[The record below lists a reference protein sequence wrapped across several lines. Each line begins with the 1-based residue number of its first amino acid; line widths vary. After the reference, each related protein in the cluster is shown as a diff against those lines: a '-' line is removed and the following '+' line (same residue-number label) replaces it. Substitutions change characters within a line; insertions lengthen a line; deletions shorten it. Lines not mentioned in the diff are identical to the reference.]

1 MLKNIHHKTM
11 TKAMKKSLLTL
22 LFILS
27 INTVFAQYAYQDILN
42 TIEANSTVLAA
53 HHKQMEASMAE
64 NNAHAL
70 VENPEI
76 EAGYI
81 FGYGGESDKIELGIS
96 QEFDFPTVY
105 ANQSKIRKMS
115 SEIIATQYDIDRI
128 AVLTEAQAICTE
140 LVFSKMK
147 LVLYKQNYDNAVK
160 IANAYQKMMEVGE
173 TNILDYNKSKIN
185 LANAK
190 NNYDLE
196 MINYNNLMA
205 SLKTMNGG
213 KDIDFQYEDY
223 DIVVLPEN
231 FDEWYASVEQKNPV
245 FAQMRQQLAIDQ
257 QKVKLSKAEWFP
269 KFSIGYGAEIAK
281 GNEEGE
287 HGPSIGLVLP
297 LWHNKGSVK
306 SAKMHAEASET
317 LLMNEKAVTYNYLSS
332 LFAKAK
338 ALQENVSNL
347 ASSLEQFD
355 GQALLLKA
363 FESGEINLVDYLN
376 EVEYYQN
383 AMIELYSAEYEMNST
398 MIELKS
404 FEAI

>member
-1 MLKNIHHKTM
+1 
-11 TKAMKKSLLTL
+11 MKKSILTL

-53 HHKQMEASMAE
+53 HRKQMEASMAE

-105 ANQSKIRKMS
+105 TNQSKIRKMS

-404 FEAI
+404 FEAMLNS

>member
-1 MLKNIHHKTM
+1 MIKTMKKNI
-11 TKAMKKSLLTL
+11 LTL
-22 LFILS
+22 LLVLS
-27 INTVFAQYAYQDILN
+27 INTAFAQYAYQNILD
-42 TIEANSTVLAA
+42 TIEVNSTVLSA
-53 HHKQMEASMAE
+53 HYKQMEAGKAE

-76 EAGYI
+76 EAGYK
-81 FGYGGESDKIELGIS
+81 FGYGEEESNKLELGIS

-105 ANQSKIRKMS
+105 SHQNKIRKMS
-115 SEIIATQYDIDRI
+115 SQIIDMQYEIDRSS
-128 AVLTEAQAICTE
+128 VLAEAQAICTE
-140 LVFSKMK
+140 LIFCKMK
-147 LVLYKQNYDNAVK
+147 LNLYKQNYDNAVK
-160 IANAYQKMMEVGE
+160 IAEAYQKMMEIGE
-173 TNILDYNKSKIN
+173 TNILDYNKAKMN
-185 LANAK
+185 LANTK

-196 MINYNNLMA
+196 VIHHDNLMA
-205 SLKTMNGG
+205 TLKTMNGG

-223 DIVVLPEN
+223 DVVVLPED

-245 FAQMRQQLAIDQ
+245 FEQMRQQLAIDQ

-269 KFSIGYGAEIAK
+269 KFSIGYGAEIAR
-281 GNEEGE
+281 GGEEGE

-306 SAKMHAEASET
+306 SAKMHAEATET
-317 LLMNEKAVTYNYLSS
+317 LLTNEKAVTYNYLSS

-338 ALQENVSNL
+338 ALQENVSSL

>member
-1 MLKNIHHKTM
+1 M
-11 TKAMKKSLLTL
+11 TKAMKKSILTL

-42 TIEANSTVLAA
+42 TIETNSTVLAA
-53 HHKQMEASMAE
+53 HRKQMEASMAE

-81 FGYGGESDKIELGIS
+81 FGYGGESDKIELGVS

-115 SEIIATQYDIDRI
+115 SDIIGTQYDIDRI
-128 AVLTEAQAICTE
+128 AVLSEAQAICTE
-140 LVFSKMK
+140 LIFCKMK

-160 IANAYQKMMEVGE
+160 IADAYQKMMEVGE

-196 MINYNNLMA
+196 MIHYNNLMA

-223 DIVVLPEN
+223 DVVVLPED

-245 FAQMRQQLAIDQ
+245 FEQMRQQLAIDQ

-269 KFSIGYGAEIAK
+269 KFSIGYGAEIAR
-281 GNEEGE
+281 GGEEGE

-306 SAKMHAEASET
+306 SAKMHAEATET
-317 LLMNEKAVTYNYLSS
+317 LLTNEKAVTYNYLSS

-338 ALQENVSNL
+338 ALQENVSSL

>member
-1 MLKNIHHKTM
+1 M

-213 KDIDFQYEDY
+213 NDIDFQYEDY

-257 QKVKLSKAEWFP
+257 QKVKLSKAEWLP

-404 FEAI
+404 FEAMHNS

>member
-1 MLKNIHHKTM
+1 M

-22 LFILS
+22 LFALS
-27 INTVFAQYAYQDILN
+27 INTVFAQYAYQNILD

-53 HHKQMEASMAE
+53 HHKQMEAEKAE
-64 NNAHAL
+64 NKAHAL

-76 EAGYI
+76 EAGYK
-81 FGYGGESDKIELGIS
+81 FGYGGESDKIEVGIS

-105 ANQSKIRKMS
+105 SHQNKIRKMT
-115 SEIIATQYDIDRI
+115 SEIIDVQYDIDRV
-128 AVLTEAQAICTE
+128 AVLSEAQTICTE
-140 LVFSKMK
+140 LIFCKMK
-147 LVLYKQNYDNAVK
+147 LTLYKQNYDNAVK
-160 IANAYQKMMEVGE
+160 IADAYQKMMEVGE
-173 TNILDYNKSKIN
+173 INILDYNKSKIN

-196 MINYNNLMA
+196 MIHHDNLMA

-223 DIVVLPEN
+223 DVVVLPED

-245 FAQMRQQLAIDQ
+245 FEQMRQQIAIDQ

-306 SAKMHAEASET
+306 SAKMHAEATET

-338 ALQENVSNL
+338 ALKANIESL
-347 ASSLEQFD
+347 ANSIQQFD
-355 GQALLLKA
+355 GQSLLLKA
-363 FESGEINLVDYLN
+363 FESGEMNIVDYLM

-383 AMIELYSAEYEMNST
+383 SMLELYSAEYEMNAT

-404 FEAI
+404 YEIY

>member
-1 MLKNIHHKTM
+1 M
-11 TKAMKKSLLTL
+11 TKAMKKSILTL

-27 INTVFAQYAYQDILN
+27 INTVFAQYAYQNILN

-53 HHKQMEASMAE
+53 HHKQMEANKAE

-76 EAGYI
+76 EAGYR

-105 ANQSKIRKMS
+105 ANQSKIRKMT
-115 SEIIATQYDIDRI
+115 SEIIDVQYEIDRI

-140 LVFSKMK
+140 LIFCKMK
-147 LVLYKQNYDNAVK
+147 LVLYKQNYDNALK
-160 IANAYQKMMEVGE
+160 IADAYQKMMEVGE
-173 TNILDYNKSKIN
+173 ANILDYNKSKIN

-196 MINYNNLMA
+196 MIHHNNLMA

-223 DIVVLPEN
+223 DVVVLPEN

-245 FAQMRQQLAIDQ
+245 FEQMRQQLAIDQ

-306 SAKMHAEASET
+306 SAKMQAEATET

-347 ASSLEQFD
+347 ASSIEQFD

-383 AMIELYSAEYEMNST
+383 AMIELYSAEYEMNAT

-404 FEAI
+404 YESI

>member
-1 MLKNIHHKTM
+1 M

-404 FEAI
+404 FEAMLNS

>member
-1 MLKNIHHKTM
+1 
-11 TKAMKKSLLTL
+11 MKKSILTL

-42 TIEANSTVLAA
+42 TIETNSTVLAA
-53 HHKQMEASMAE
+53 HRKQMEASMAE

-81 FGYGGESDKIELGIS
+81 FGYGGESDKIELGVS

-115 SEIIATQYDIDRI
+115 SDIIGTQYDIDRI
-128 AVLTEAQAICTE
+128 AVLSEAQAICTE
-140 LVFSKMK
+140 LIFCKMK

-160 IANAYQKMMEVGE
+160 IADAYQKMMEVGE

-196 MINYNNLMA
+196 MIHYNNLMA

-223 DIVVLPEN
+223 DVVVLPED

-245 FAQMRQQLAIDQ
+245 FEQMRQQLAIDQ

-269 KFSIGYGAEIAK
+269 KFSIGYGAEIAR
-281 GNEEGE
+281 GGEEGE

-306 SAKMHAEASET
+306 SAKMHAEATET
-317 LLMNEKAVTYNYLSS
+317 LLTNEKAVTYNYLSS

-338 ALQENVSNL
+338 ALQENVSSL